1 MNSQTPK
8 WIDWAREI
16 FSLSQSGLTYS
27 QNEYDLDRYKRL
39 QAITAEMIASE
50 SEITKGSAL
59 DSFSMQAGYITPKVD
74 VRGAVIRHGKI
85 LLIQER
91 ADTMW
96 AMPGGWADLGNSP
109 ASVAEREVWEE
120 SGYRVKA
127 EKVVAVIDA
136 NRIEPFEFYHA
147 YKLIFLC
154 KLLDGEPRI
163 SYETLAVDFFDP
175 NHLPPLS
182 IYRTNENMV
191 QEVFAHVQNPNRPTA
206 FD

>member
-74 VRGAVIRHGKI
+74 VRGAVIRDGKI

>member
-1 MNSQTPK
+1 MKQTI
-8 WIDWAREI
+8 WLDWAREI
-16 FSLSQSGLTYS
+16 FSLSKAGLAYS
-27 QNEYDLDRYKRL
+27 QNEFDLERYKRL
-39 QAITAEMIASE
+39 QEITAEMIASQSDLE
-50 SEITKGSAL
+50 TEAVL
-59 DSFSMQAGYITPKVD
+59 ESFSMQAGYVTPKID
-74 VRGAVIRHGKI
+74 VRGAVVHDGKI

-91 ADTMW
+91 ADGRW
-96 AMPGGWADLGNSP
+96 SMPGGWADLGNAP

-127 EKVVAVIDA
+127 EKVVAVLDA
-136 NRIEPFEFYHA
+136 NRIEPMEFYHA

-154 KLLDGEPRI
+154 TLLDGEART

-182 IYRTNENMV
+182 VYRTNEAMLA
-191 QEVFAHVQNPNRPTA
+191 EVFAHVADPDRPTA